1 MTNCSLQPANRV
13 GGHPMRKLVIIA
25 ILLMPQTLL
34 LDDSPRD
41 HSKYWNS
48 FSQEQK
54 EAYLIGVRDGL
65 ETGVFNTVQLFEEQ
79 SGKKLISD
87 ATAKPLLDIIL
98 LDLDPEV
105 LSKIMTSLYQD
116 PANSYVN
123 LDDMIFIANSK
134 LKGRPIDDSL
144 RTARDSALKRHKMLQ
159 EAKQKANK

>member
-1 MTNCSLQPANRV
+1 
-13 GGHPMRKLVIIA
+13 MRRLIIIA
-25 ILLMPQTLL
+25 ILLVPRTLL
-34 LDDSPRD
+34 LGDPRD
-41 HSKYWNS
+41 HGKYWNS

-54 EAYLIGVRDGL
+54 EAYVIGVRDGL
-65 ETGVFNTVQLFEEQ
+65 ETGVFNTVQLLEEQ

-87 ATAKPLLDIIL
+87 ATAKPLLDILL

-105 LSKIMTSLYQD
+105 LSKIITSLYQD

-123 LDDMIFIANSK
+123 LDDMMFIANSK

-144 RTARDSALKRHKMLQ
+144 RTARDRALKRHKMLE